1 MPRKSLCSSFFVLT
15 AFTSKLCS
23 VAKYAFLVSCIMWQL
38 QTKYQPAWCK
48 YTFNPLDNLYRYGFI
63 RIMLTKVTVLSLFLP
78 CAFPLRCYTDIP
90 ATKVWKLR
98 WEIVILTNLVNLQSL
113 SVECGMNTGCLKIF
127 KKAEQFDEYGTFIPP
142 HRRGED
148 TQLFRGDLSYQSH
161 HGKIFLK
168 KFFKLYQIFLFLGLN
183 DHYFYFSSTW
193 L

>member
-1 MPRKSLCSSFFVLT
+1 MPFLHNVTVANKMLT
-15 AFTSKLCS
+15 
-23 VAKYAFLVSCIMWQL
+23 
-38 QTKYQPAWCK
+38 WCK

-63 RIMLTKVTVLSLFLP
+63 RIMLTRVTVLSLFLP

-98 WEIVILTNLVNLQSL
+98 REIVILTNFVNLQSL

-148 TQLFRGDLSYQSH
+148 TQLFRGEIWGLIFSEGPKIIGPVTRVSRGGGNYFQTYAISH
-161 HGKIFLK
+161 I
-168 KFFKLYQIFLFLGLN
+168 
-183 DHYFYFSSTW
+183 DS
-193 L
+193 